1 MAKEEET
8 KQGMQLL
15 VEALNKEGVDVIFG
29 YPGGAVLDLYD
40 QFFKNGTN
48 HVLSRHEQGAG
59 HMADGY
65 ARASGKTGVSVVTSG
80 PGATNIVT
88 AVATAQMD
96 SVPMVVISGQVAQV
110 GIGKDAFQETDVIGV
125 MTPITKYCVQVRD
138 ARDIPRIVKEAFY
151 IANSGRKGVVVV
163 DIPKNVGQQMVPV
176 DEVNTETYLPGY
188 HPEKQQKITNNE
200 HIQNIMEVIQAS
212 KKPLLLVGGGIAK
225 ANAEEDLREFV
236 HTHKIPV
243 VATLLGLGAVDSK
256 DPYFLG
262 MGGMHGSYAANMA
275 LMNTDCL
282 INIGSRFDDRVA
294 SVPDNFAPGA
304 KIIHIDI
311 DASEIGKVIQPDYE
325 LISDAK
331 VALEALNAAALS
343 NYQSS
348 ADWVAFHK
356 QNLADHPMALPEARS
371 TIRPEAAIA
380 YLGEKTDG
388 EALIVTDVGQHQMWA
403 AQFYPVRHTNQFLTS
418 GGLGTM
424 GYGVPAAIGA
434 AFGAK
439 EGQDVV
445 AIVGDGGFQMTNQ
458 ELNILSSYPV
468 KPKFMILNNEV
479 LGMVHQWQ
487 DKFYGQRY
495 SHSEFLDKNPDFVK
509 LSEALGV
516 KAARV
521 NDPADME
528 AAIDAMLAY
537 DGPYVLE
544 VRIAKDE
551 LVLPMVP
558 AGKPNNEM
566 EGLG

>member
-8 KQGMQLL
+8 KQGMQVL
-15 VEALNKEGVDVIFG
+15 VEALNEEGVDVIFG

-48 HVLSRHEQGAG
+48 HVLARHEQGAG

-96 SVPMVVISGQVAQV
+96 SVPMVVISGQVAQA

-138 ARDIPRIVKEAFY
+138 ARDIPRIIKEAFY

-163 DIPKNVGQQMVPV
+163 DIPKNVGQQMVAV
-176 DEVNTETYLPGY
+176 SELNTKIYLPGY
-188 HPEKQQKITNNE
+188 QPEKQQKITNNE
-200 HIQNIMEVIQAS
+200 HIQNIMEAIQAS
-212 KKPLLLVGGGIAK
+212 EKPLLLVGGGIAK
-225 ANAEEDLREFV
+225 AGAEEDLREFV

-275 LMNTDCL
+275 LMTTDCL

-325 LISDAK
+325 LIADAK

-356 QNLADHPMALPEARS
+356 QNLADHPMALPAARS

-388 EALIVTDVGQHQMWA
+388 EALVVTDVGQHQMWA
-403 AQFYPVRHTNQFLTS
+403 AQFYPVRHTQQFLTS

-424 GYGVPAAIGA
+424 GYGIPAAIGA

-458 ELNILSSYPV
+458 ELNILSAYDV

-521 NDPADME
+521 SDPAEME

-544 VRIAKDE
+544 IRIAKDE

>member
-424 GYGVPAAIGA
+424 GYGVPAAIGG